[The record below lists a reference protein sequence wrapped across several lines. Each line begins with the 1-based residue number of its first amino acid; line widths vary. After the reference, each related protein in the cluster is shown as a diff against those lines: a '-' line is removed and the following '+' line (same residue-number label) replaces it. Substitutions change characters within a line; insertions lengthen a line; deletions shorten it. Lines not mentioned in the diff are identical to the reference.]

1 MAGKQLSFV
10 IALKFLTENFNK
22 GTNKVKASLVS
33 LQRQFMAL
41 SAAVGAGSLGFTNLL
56 SRMVDTAK
64 ETSRVTIAL
73 KNVSKTTEE
82 FVASQQWLV
91 GISKKYGVEINSLT
105 SGYTKFKAAAD
116 IANMSIEDQRKIFES
131 VSRAAVGFN
140 LSSEDQRGVF
150 MALAQMMS
158 KGKVVAEELRLQMA
172 ERMPVALQAM
182 AEATGR
188 SVAELDKMMK
198 EGKVLSADVLPK
210 FADALNRMIPNVETD
225 QLNASLARLKNAFT
239 EIVTGLNVEGK
250 FKGVVDKVT
259 GLLTSLAE
267 RATTVGNVI
276 KIALFGAL
284 GKSLTSFASNLAKN
298 FDQAVAK
305 AEQAVNGSA
314 KAQKRLA
321 DAEIAYKTATVNH
334 AKAVEAQKAL
344 AQTATAEER
353 MAAEALVAETEK
365 TLNEKRTAQFKAAE
379 AAKRSAAKATANDI
393 HLAALKTE
401 TGWVRAM
408 NIVKFSASRAAV
420 ALKSLFMSN
429 IYTGAI
435 AAVGWLA
442 QKLYEIF
449 ARTQRIKK
457 ALAGDIDPIQEQA
470 DLEKW
475 QALLKNKDS
484 NVRAGAIAEINKIL
498 GKELK
503 SEEEINKAIAE
514 RIRLRQLEAQ
524 LAQVEAELP
533 GAKARYEAPSRI
545 SAAMGFQGTAGR
557 EYRDLLAEQTRLT
570 TEIAKITGEDNN
582 AAQQALANNL
592 GGGVK
597 NGKVEI
603 PVVLKVEEIAA
614 EQIEMPEFEQPEFIL
629 DKMPTT
635 SKGGKNW
642 GMPAAERAKVEYEE
656 AKRYLDELYAYTEK
670 TGQDLHNT
678 INEQLEK
685 VTTLEEAFKLAET
698 LDALSAA
705 QKELA
710 NAKYSVFEDS
720 IEGVEGLVDAFA
732 RLNEVMEED
741 SSAWEKILAVFEVF
755 KTTSESVVSL
765 IESIQAAKKAE
776 AAVNAATATENIAAS
791 QGEAIADATASGAK
805 IPFPGNVVAIAAGIG
820 AVMAAFASIPKFA
833 NGGIVGG
840 NSPTGDKILARL
852 NSGEGVLTRTGLGT
866 LYNLMSGG
874 GNMRI
879 SGEFKVKGRDLVA
892 AIDQNNKFTNR
903 TK

>member
-73 KNVSKTTEE
+73 KNVSKSTEE

-158 KGKVVAEELRLQMA
+158 KGKVMAEELRLQMA

-250 FKGVVDKVT
+250 FKGVVDKIT

-353 MAAEALVAETEK
+353 MAVEALVAETEK

-401 TGWVRAM
+401 TGWGRAM

-429 IYTGAI
+429 IYTAAVSAVMGLAHWLYESVKNTYKLKNAAKSLADVEATEDMRELDKWYGLIHSSDTETRKGAI
-435 AAVGWLA
+435 QKINELLGTQLETEEEITKAVEKRQKLWFAEAKARKAQEELDRANKNAA
-442 QKLYEIF
+442 QKLEDY
-449 ARTQRIKK
+449 
-457 ALAGDIDPIQEQA
+457 GPD
-470 DLEKW
+470 
-475 QALLKNKDS
+475 
-484 NVRAGAIAEINKIL
+484 AGAYKRASKLAAERQAEVDYWNSQVAKLSLSDIAE
-498 GKELK
+498 
-503 SEEEINKAIAE
+503 
-514 RIRLRQLEAQ
+514 
-524 LAQVEAELP
+524 
-533 GAKARYEAPSRI
+533 
-545 SAAMGFQGTAGR
+545 
-557 EYRDLLAEQTRLT
+557 
-570 TEIAKITGEDNN
+570 
-582 AAQQALANNL
+582 NL
-592 GGGVK
+592 NPNGGGGK

-642 GMPAAERAKVEYEE
+642 GMSAAERAKMEYEE

-805 IPFPGNVVAIAAGIG
+805 IPFPGNVAAIAAGIG

>member
-73 KNVSKTTEE
+73 KNVSKSTEE

-158 KGKVVAEELRLQMA
+158 KGKVMAEELRLQMA

-239 EIVTGLNVEGK
+239 ELVTGLNVEGK
-250 FKGVVDKVT
+250 FKGVVDKIT
-259 GLLTSLAE
+259 GLLTTLAE
-267 RATTVGNVI
+267 RATTVGNAI

-284 GKSLTSFASNLAKN
+284 GKGLTSLASSLTKN

-334 AKAVEAQKAL
+334 AKAMEAQKAL
-344 AQTATAEER
+344 TQTATAEER
-353 MAAEALVAETEK
+353 MAAEAMVAQTAK
-365 TLNEKRTAQFKAAE
+365 TLKEKEVAQFKAAE
-379 AAKRSAAKATANDI
+379 AAKRSAAKATASEVEM
-393 HLAALKTE
+393 AALKTS
-401 TGWVRAM
+401 TGWTKAINV
-408 NIVKFSASRAAV
+408 VKFTASRAAV

-429 IYTGAI
+429 IYTAAI
-435 AAVGWLA
+435 AAVGILVEKLVQA
-442 QKLYEIF
+442 FQKTKQIR
-449 ARTQRIKK
+449 A
-457 ALAGDIDPIQEQA
+457 ALADEIDPIQEETDLRKWQGLLGDKDEKVRTGA
-470 DLEKW
+470 LKEINATLGTELEKEEDINDAIEKRIKLRRLEAKLA
-475 QALLKNKDS
+475 QDEAALVIAKERFEK
-484 NVRAGAIAEINKIL
+484 RAKKEANDPRKSSIYNTYKRNYDTLQGQVDT
-498 GKELK
+498 ELK
-503 SEEEINKAIAE
+503 
-514 RIRLRQLEAQ
+514 
-524 LAQVEAELP
+524 
-533 GAKARYEAPSRI
+533 
-545 SAAMGFQGTAGR
+545 
-557 EYRDLLAEQTRLT
+557 
-570 TEIAKITGEDNN
+570 EIARLKGDSEI
-582 AAQQALANNL
+582 LANNL
-592 GGGVK
+592 GGSVK

-603 PVVLKVEEIAA
+603 PIVLKVEEIAA

-642 GMPAAERAKVEYEE
+642 GVSAAERAKMEYEE

-685 VTTLEEAFKLAET
+685 VTTLEGAFKLAET

-791 QGEAIADATASGAK
+791 QGEAIAGATASGAK
-805 IPFPGNVVAIAAGIG
+805 IPFPGNVAAIAAGIG

>member
-73 KNVSKTTEE
+73 KNVSKSTEE

-158 KGKVVAEELRLQMA
+158 KGKVMAEELRLQMA

-239 EIVTGLNVEGK
+239 ELVTGLNVEGK
-250 FKGVVDKVT
+250 FKGVVDKMT

-305 AEQAVNGSA
+305 AEQAVNGSV

-353 MAAEALVAETEK
+353 MAVEALVAETEK

-524 LAQVEAELP
+524 LAQVEAQLP
-533 GAKARYEAPSRI
+533 GAKARYEAPSI
-545 SAAMGFQGTAGR
+545 VSVAMGWQGNAGQ
-557 EYRDLLAEQTRLT
+557 EYRDLLAKQNQLT

-603 PVVLKVEEIAA
+603 PVVLKVEEIKSEAA
-614 EQIEMPEFEQPEFIL
+614 QEEFDL
-629 DKMPTT
+629 
-635 SKGGKNW
+635 S
-642 GMPAAERAKVEYEE
+642 EYELPIFTGTSRDKSRDWKLGANEILE
-656 AKRYLDELYAYTEK
+656 ADLEHAKSYLDALRDYAAK
-670 TGQDLHNT
+670 TGEDLYFE
-678 INEQLEK
+678 ISEQMEHIG
-685 VTTLEEAFKLAET
+685 TLEDAFKLAE
-698 LDALSAA
+698 LASAVKEVQEEL
-705 QKELA
+705 QKT
-710 NAKYSVFEDS
+710 KFDVFEDS

-805 IPFPGNVVAIAAGIG
+805 IPFPGNVAAIAAGIG